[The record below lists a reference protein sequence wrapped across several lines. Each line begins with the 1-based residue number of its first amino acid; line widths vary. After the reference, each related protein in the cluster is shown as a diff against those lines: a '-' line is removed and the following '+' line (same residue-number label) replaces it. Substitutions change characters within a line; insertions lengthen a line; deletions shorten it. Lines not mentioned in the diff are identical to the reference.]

1 MKQKQHMQPPVT
13 SQFENQGQSAKNAN
27 VVDMQFNPPK
37 GKLKPMTDTETSSS
51 GEDEDLSSGSPLS
64 GTETSGID
72 TSSMSQSLQSSA
84 GVKGLLAAATVNAN
98 GNSMPKQ
105 TNHQF
110 PQMAYNQPNN
120 YAGTMQH
127 QA

>member
-1 MKQKQHMQPPVT
+1 
-13 SQFENQGQSAKNAN
+13 
-27 VVDMQFNPPK
+27 MQFNPPK

-98 GNSMPKQ
+98 GNSMPK
-105 TNHQF
+105 
-110 PQMAYNQPNN
+110 
-120 YAGTMQH
+120 
-127 QA
+127 